1 MTDETTLFLV
11 FGSALLFV
19 CALFYKIGRLAVL
32 MTFLSI
38 GLPLA
43 YGAYKAYTPANL
55 SIKEKVFILEG
66 AGPERK
72 NEAAQWIKTHP
83 IVSWDKVQLE
93 EQKLEQE
100 SQSDYEKSLVSHYV
114 NKKRRS

>member
-1 MTDETTLFLV
+1 MTFETTMLLV

-19 CALFYKIGRLAVL
+19 CALFYKVSPLAVL
-32 MTFLSI
+32 MTFLSV

-43 YGAYKAYTPANL
+43 GEAYVAYTPANL

-83 IVSWDKVQLE
+83 VVSWDKVQLE
-93 EQKLEQE
+93 EQKLENE

-114 NKKRRS
+114 Q